1 MAAVCGDAED
11 EEEQQQEVLRPSAT
25 TPRPRSHYWCVCV
38 VVPILF
44 RSQSFRGAIVQ
55 LSFGTCVLL

>member
-1 MAAVCGDAED
+1 MAAVGSDAED

-25 TPRPRSHYWCVCV
+25 TPRSHYWCVCV

-44 RSQSFRGAIVQ
+44 RTQSFRGAIIQV
-55 LSFGTCVLL
+55 SFGTCVLF